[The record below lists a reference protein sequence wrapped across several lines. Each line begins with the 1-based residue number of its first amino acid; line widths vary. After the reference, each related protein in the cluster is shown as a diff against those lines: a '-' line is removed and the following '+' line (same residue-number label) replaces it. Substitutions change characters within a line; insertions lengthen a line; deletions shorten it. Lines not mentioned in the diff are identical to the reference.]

1 MHVRNAP
8 ALPTMAL
15 GGLRASIAC
24 RKQSSF
30 LTAQSKT
37 LIQNSHTEYFH
48 HRSSCSTGSSALLLG
63 ATGLSLFSRLGK
75 SATSHVLAGNSTKS
89 SAQNTTS
96 SEDEE
101 DMFGDHLLDQGTDEE
116 EEGLSDEEESLSPAV
131 GEGGYTPFEF
141 IEFTNIPMKHEV
153 AIQVDRNISDC
164 YKVWDS
170 RLNWMQWFDMIDE
183 IGFHEEEPSYMSMY
197 MWYRWATTPF
207 LELYVTLERTQ
218 EEVNKYILEEPVEGF
233 PLVAAVLFHAD
244 EDVPQTTITL
254 RISYLLPKVLYEF
267 AGQMAVYADVNK
279 KLDKCMAKMKS
290 VVEAVDMNVLEEIQ
304 KENEQQI
311 KANFV
316 EARKKKQVEK
326 QQNEDDTSPVTMSA
340 GVAAGVEEVLEEED
354 VKKKLKRGGKKAGTK
369 RNPSSSP
376 SDIL

>member
-1 MHVRNAP
+1 MRVHNAP
-8 ALPTMAL
+8 VLSTVAF
-15 GGLRASIAC
+15 GGLRPTIAC
-24 RKQSSF
+24 RKQSSYLISTPRHSIGKF
-30 LTAQSKT
+30 SQQCVHRYVPGTAG
-37 LIQNSHTEYFH
+37 
-48 HRSSCSTGSSALLLG
+48 SCGMVVGPPCHSV
-63 ATGLSLFSRLGK
+63 FSRLGK
-75 SATSHVLAGNSTKS
+75 ASTCRVITGNRSSS
-89 SAQNTTS
+89 SAENMTG

-101 DMFGDHLLDQGTDEE
+101 IYDEDIDEE
-116 EEGLSDEEESLSPAV
+116 EDDFSEEEGGLSPSV

-153 AIQVDRNISDC
+153 TMRVDRNISDC

-170 RLNWMQWFDMIDE
+170 RLNWMQWFEMIDE

-233 PLVAAVLFHAD
+233 PLVAAVLFHAED
-244 EDVPQTTITL
+244 DVPQTTVTL
-254 RISYLLPKVLYEF
+254 RISYLLPKVLHEF

-279 KLDKCMAKMKS
+279 KLEKCMEKMKS
-290 VVEAVDMNVLEEIQ
+290 VIEAVDMDVLEEIQ

-311 KANFV
+311 KANFM
-316 EARKKKQVEK
+316 EARKKKQEK
-326 QQNEDDTSPVTMSA
+326 KKQEPSTPVSMSA
-340 GVAAGVEEVLEEED
+340 GVAAGVEEVLEEEE
-354 VKKKLKRGGKKAGTK
+354 VKRKMKRGGRKTGTM